1 MKSMETI
8 EFLFRTILLF
18 ERVTIGPKSLVGPD
32 SLGAGDTAS
41 EDVLDALVLSIRN
54 TGSAVLDLEAAFAR
68 VDFARSVFAADV
80 FDTWDKCTVGSLS
93 FGGAT
98 TARVEGGEEVEA
110 FRLGRESGVDQAC
123 RVAGSAG

>member
-1 MKSMETI
+1 M
-8 EFLFRTILLF
+8 
-18 ERVTIGPKSLVGPD
+18 TIGPKSLVGPD
-32 SLGAGDTAS
+32 SLGTGNTAS
-41 EDVLDALVLSIRN
+41 EDVLDALVLSIRD
-54 TGSAVLDLEAAFAR
+54 TGGTVLDLETTFTR

-80 FDTWDKCTVGSLS
+80 FDTWDKGTVGSLA

-110 FRLGRESGVDQAC
+110 FRLGRESGVYQAC